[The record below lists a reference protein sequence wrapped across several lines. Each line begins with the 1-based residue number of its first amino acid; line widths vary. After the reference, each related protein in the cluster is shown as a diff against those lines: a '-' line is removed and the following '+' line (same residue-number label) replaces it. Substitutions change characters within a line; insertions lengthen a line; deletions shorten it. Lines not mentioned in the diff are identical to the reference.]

1 MQPSRK
7 KRKIQI
13 DDNTHS
19 SIANQLLLTSENTL
33 KLLPE
38 KLNDL
43 SEDSIQ
49 HLISNYESIMDKLKL
64 KIKPDTSNEF
74 PYIIQ

>member
-1 MQPSRK
+1 MIIHP
-7 KRKIQI
+7 
-13 DDNTHS
+13 

-64 KIKPDTSNEF
+64 KN
-74 PYIIQ
+74 